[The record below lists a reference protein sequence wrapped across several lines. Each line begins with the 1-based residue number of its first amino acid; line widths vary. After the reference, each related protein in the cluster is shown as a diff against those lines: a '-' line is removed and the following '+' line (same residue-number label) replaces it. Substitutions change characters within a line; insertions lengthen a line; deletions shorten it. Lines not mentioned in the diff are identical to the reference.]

1 MSVSKHLFSQRY
13 HCSVRSDKGLIAKEK
28 YSLWDRSCK
37 SNFLPYNGDSN
48 QTPNTLL
55 LDENMKDLGTKVGH
69 GGPEEPVGSL
79 GWAQPTQP
87 PLLAPCTPATW
98 SQGTWGWKCMD
109 GGEKSMEQHCVF
121 VSSEAAKFTVGCKAD
136 PGVKDITELP
146 HKPPFQ
152 PQAKPS
158 KSWMYLHLKVTESKS
173 SLTDC
178 PRGSRKQQK
187 HCRMV
192 VVDFMVDNFLLQDNF
207 LIIVSFLVY

>member
-1 MSVSKHLFSQRY
+1 ME
-13 HCSVRSDKGLIAKEK
+13 EK
-28 YSLWDRSCK
+28 SLW
-37 SNFLPYNGDSN
+37 N
-48 QTPNTLL
+48 NT
-55 LDENMKDLGTKVGH
+55 V
-69 GGPEEPVGSL
+69 
-79 GWAQPTQP
+79 
-87 PLLAPCTPATW
+87 
-98 SQGTWGWKCMD
+98 
-109 GGEKSMEQHCVF
+109 VF

-158 KSWMYLHLKVTESKS
+158 KSWMYLHLKVRESKS

>member
-13 HCSVRSDKGLIAKEK
+13 HCSMRSDKGLIAKEK

-87 PLLAPCTPATW
+87 PLLAPVLQPLGAKALGDESAW
-98 SQGTWGWKCMD
+98 ME
-109 GGEKSMEQHCVF
+109 EKSLWNNTVF

-158 KSWMYLHLKVTESKS
+158 KSWMYLHLKVRESKS

-187 HCRMV
+187 HCRIV